1 MSRDGIEGR
10 EETEEQWRERE
21 CGQAM
26 RVEDD
31 VKGEVRRPSYRAKRE
46 GARQRQNKRLIEG
59 AKEVGGR
66 NSSRTKGS
74 DESRHV
80 GGDRQTS
87 TILHK
92 AMLDVA
98 ILKRPR
104 KLALVVFWQQR
115 PTTSSSCRT
124 DRKSTRLNSSHSGES
139 RMPSSA

>member
-1 MSRDGIEGR
+1 MSREKYDDLATGQNAK
-10 EETEEQWRERE
+10 EQ
-21 CGQAM
+21 G
-26 RVEDD
+26 
-31 VKGEVRRPSYRAKRE
+31 
-46 GARQRQNKRLIEG
+46 QRQNKRLIEG

-74 DESRHV
+74 DESRHG

-92 AMLDVA
+92 VMLDVA

-124 DRKSTRLNSSHSGES
+124 RL
-139 RMPSSA
+139 

>member
-1 MSRDGIEGR
+1 MSREKYDDLATGQNAK
-10 EETEEQWRERE
+10 EQ
-21 CGQAM
+21 G
-26 RVEDD
+26 
-31 VKGEVRRPSYRAKRE
+31 
-46 GARQRQNKRLIEG
+46 QRQNKRLIEG

-104 KLALVVFWQQR
+104 GLVLVVFWQQR
-115 PTTSSSCRT
+115 PTTSSS
-124 DRKSTRLNSSHSGES
+124 
-139 RMPSSA
+139 

>member
-1 MSRDGIEGR
+1 MRRLRNNGERESVGKQCGWRTMSRERYDDLATGQNAK
-10 EETEEQWRERE
+10 EQ
-21 CGQAM
+21 
-26 RVEDD
+26 
-31 VKGEVRRPSYRAKRE
+31 
-46 GARQRQNKRLIEG
+46 RQRQNKRLIEG

-80 GGDRQTS
+80 GGNRQTS

-104 KLALVVFWQQR
+104 GLVLVVFWRQR
-115 PTTSSSCRT
+115 PTTSSS
-124 DRKSTRLNSSHSGES
+124 
-139 RMPSSA
+139 